1 MGNDASGRASRHKL
15 IGVNGMALSEDERRI
30 VEWLRACYTDAAE
43 RQSMPVNAISMID
56 TIRKLIE
63 EEAHRP

>member
-1 MGNDASGRASRHKL
+1 
-15 IGVNGMALSEDERRI
+15 MALSEDERRI